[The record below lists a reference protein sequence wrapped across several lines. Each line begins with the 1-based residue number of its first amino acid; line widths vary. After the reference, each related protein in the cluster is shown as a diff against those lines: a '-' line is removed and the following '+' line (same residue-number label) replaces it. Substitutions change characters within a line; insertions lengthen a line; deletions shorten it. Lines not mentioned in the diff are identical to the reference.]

1 MISEMRVVHVYLIA
15 QVIQKSLVFCS
26 LQQKFDLGVE
36 GEEEVARI
44 ILIMKQACAFGGESN
59 GSFYSHLKVQ
69 EGSTFRTKYQKLV
82 KEKKLSFSYKV
93 FRRKPW
99 LQEDPPWTDKCRIE
113 SWKT

>member
-1 MISEMRVVHVYLIA
+1 MP
-15 QVIQKSLVFCS
+15 
-26 LQQKFDLGVE
+26 LG
-36 GEEEVARI
+36 
-44 ILIMKQACAFGGESN
+44 GGN

-82 KEKKLSFSYKV
+82 KEKKLNFSYKF

-99 LQEDPPWTDKCRIE
+99 LQEEPPWTDKCRIE